1 MVVMYK
7 QIIVVRSDVD
17 MGKGKMAA
25 QVAHASMGASM
36 ITPKDVLKKW
46 NASGAKKVV
55 LKASSEEELNEIQ
68 KFAKRES
75 LPSFLVKDAGKTQLE
90 SGTVTALAVGPG
102 KEEKIDKITGNLK
115 LL

>member
-1 MVVMYK
+1 MYK
-7 QIIVVRSDVD
+7 QVIIVRSDVD
-17 MGKGKMAA
+17 MGKGKMAT

-36 ITPKDVLKKW
+36 ITSKDVLKKW
-46 NASGAKKVV
+46 NASGAKKIV
-55 LKASSEEELNEIQ
+55 LKISSEGELKGIQ
-68 KFAKRES
+68 DFARREG

-102 KEEKIDKITGNLK
+102 KEEKIDKITGGLK